1 MMRYAIISDIH
12 GNREALDV
20 CLSDARHQ
28 GVDAVLCLGDLIGYG
43 PDPNEV
49 VERVREEADIIVGGN
64 HDAGVVINLE
74 LFAFTPY
81 ARASIEWTRGV
92 LTPANRRFLG
102 ELRVVAQLPDALLV
116 HSSPNMPR
124 EWRYMATVA
133 DVEENFM
140 AFSEKTCFVGH
151 THFPMI
157 MEKGYDGSFRF
168 FHQETV
174 DLAEGARY
182 IVNVGSVGQPRDG
195 DARACYVVYDA
206 RVNRVTTRRVAYNF
220 RETQEKMKHVR
231 LPGYLVDRL
240 EAGR

>member
-1 MMRYAIISDIH
+1 MRYAIISDIH
-12 GNREALDV
+12 GNREALDA

-64 HDAGVVINLE
+64 HDAGAVINLD
-74 LFAFTPY
+74 LFEFNPY

-92 LTPANRRFLG
+92 LTPANRRFLA

-182 IVNVGSVGQPRDG
+182 IVNVGSVGQPRDR
-195 DARACYVVYDA
+195 DNRACFGIFDTDDQA
-206 RVNRVTTRRVAYNF
+206 F
-220 RETQEKMKHVR
+220 EHVR
-231 LPGYLVDRL
+231 IDYDIDATAGKILRAGLDEKFAKRL
-240 EAGR
+240 FVGL